1 MKWLILTAVWFFAV
15 DARAQNADVFFHSGA
30 QIYIA
35 GNVEKAVA
43 TLREGLRRFPE
54 DERIEELLRKIEE
67 RQQDQQQSQQDQQQ
81 SQQQGEQQNESEQD
95 RQNDENPGESESE
108 RESEDQAPS
117 PAEEQAEPQPEEGRL
132 TPEEARRL
140 LDAMRDREE
149 EAQERHKVKVS
160 GPEYK
165 GKVW

>member
-35 GNVEKAVA
+35 GNVEKAVG
-43 TLREGLRRFPE
+43 TRREGLRRFPE
-54 DERIEELLRKIEE
+54 DERIEELLRKIKE
-67 RQQDQQQSQQDQQQ
+67 RQQDQQQSQQQDQQQ

-95 RQNDENPGESESE
+95 RQNDENPGELESE
-108 RESEDQAPS
+108 RESED
-117 PAEEQAEPQPEEGRL
+117 QAEPQPEEGRL

>member
-1 MKWLILTAVWFFAV
+1 MKWLILTAVWVFAV

-67 RQQDQQQSQQDQQQ
+67 RQQGQQQSQQQDQQQ

-108 RESEDQAPS
+108 RESED
-117 PAEEQAEPQPEEGRL
+117 QAEPQPEEGRL

>member
-67 RQQDQQQSQQDQQQ
+67 RQQDQQQSQQQDQQQ

-108 RESEDQAPS
+108 RESED
-117 PAEEQAEPQPEEGRL
+117 QAEPQPEEGRL

>member
-81 SQQQGEQQNESEQD
+81 SQQDQQQSQQQGEQQNESEQD
-95 RQNDENPGESESE
+95 RQNDENPVESESE
-108 RESEDQAPS
+108 RESED
-117 PAEEQAEPQPEEGRL
+117 QAEPQPEEGRL

>member
-15 DARAQNADVFFHSGA
+15 DARAQNADVFFDSGA

-67 RQQDQQQSQQDQQQ
+67 RQQDQQQSQQQDQQQ

-95 RQNDENPGESESE
+95 RQNDENPVESESE
-108 RESEDQAPS
+108 RESED
-117 PAEEQAEPQPEEGRL
+117 QAEPQPEEGRL
-132 TPEEARRL
+132 TPERI
-140 LDAMRDREE
+140 
-149 EAQERHKVKVS
+149 KIYTK
-160 GPEYK
+160 
-165 GKVW
+165 

>member
-35 GNVEKAVA
+35 GNVEKAVG

-67 RQQDQQQSQQDQQQ
+67 RQQDQQQSQQ
-81 SQQQGEQQNESEQD
+81 QGEQQNESEQD

-108 RESEDQAPS
+108 GESED
-117 PAEEQAEPQPEEGRL
+117 QAEPQPEEGRL

>member
-67 RQQDQQQSQQDQQQ
+67 RQQDQQQSQQ
-81 SQQQGEQQNESEQD
+81 QGEQQNESEQD
-95 RQNDENPGESESE
+95 RQNDENPGELESE
-108 RESEDQAPS
+108 RESED
-117 PAEEQAEPQPEEGRL
+117 QAEPQPEEGRL